1 MSSPLPEYYLTIAS
15 HIRAPM
21 CQSTPI
27 MLSSFSSINLCVIH
41 CVAILQ
47 FLIVSQLVKLHT
59 LIHKAC
65 QKSYIKALI
74 VIFDILG
81 IEA

>member
-1 MSSPLPEYYLTIAS
+1 MSKYTNNVIVFFKY
-15 HIRAPM
+15 
-21 CQSTPI
+21 
-27 MLSSFSSINLCVIH
+27 LCVIH

-59 LIHKAC
+59 LVHEAC